1 VCLLL
6 SLPAARVSAAM
17 HDFDGDGRDDVFW
30 RNTRTGADR
39 LWRSSDL
46 ATQVAIPGVTNP
58 RWTVAGIGDFDG
70 DGHADLLWRNRATGA
85 NTIWRSGNLA
95 MQQAVAMVFNFDWQV
110 AGVGDFDGDAHSDL
124 LWHNVRTG
132 RSVYWRSA
140 NFATQQA
147 LGSVPLST
155 VLAGIGD
162 FDGDGRDDLVW
173 RNLDTGANA
182 IWPAGN
188 ASHARTLTPVDA
200 SSGQVAAVGDFDGD
214 GRADLLWR
222 APWGG
227 DSTVWR
233 SAQST
238 TRSVLPA
245 VGGEWQIASVGDFN
259 GDGRDDLFWRNFQDG
274 RNSVWLSARLTT
286 NLRRASVPD
295 LDWNIEP
302 FEAQATRPMLEFRS
316 PGTML
321 EGNAGTHV
329 QPLRV
334 HLSHPA
340 VFPVHFTV
348 FADTA
353 PDPLL
358 ATKGVDYIVPADD
371 ALTIPAGETT
381 LDVPLA
387 IVGDTK
393 PEANEAIPVAPYGT
407 DDGVLL
413 WPDNA
418 ALTIQNDDANTLWI
432 TPAQAWEGNSGTHPM
447 TFTLH
452 LSRAQAMFAS
462 CTVLT
467 TNARKVEFPFF
478 GAAMPGQDYVAKI
491 ARVAILPGATEATFT
506 VEIIG
511 DTVREAVWGERFGVQ
526 LLNAYGAVIVGD
538 YASGGILED
547 DGYIPP

>member
-1 VCLLL
+1 
-6 SLPAARVSAAM
+6 M

-30 RNTRTGADR
+30 RNTRMGANR
-39 LWRSSDL
+39 LWRSSNV
-46 ATQVAIPGVTNP
+46 ATQLAIAGVTNV

-95 MQQAVAMVFNFDWQV
+95 MQQPVAMVFNFDWQV
-110 AGVGDFDGDAHSDL
+110 AGVGDFDGDARSDL

-140 NFATQQA
+140 NSATQQA
-147 LGSVPLST
+147 LGPVSLST

-182 IWPAGN
+182 LWPAAD
-188 ASHARTLTPVDA
+188 ASRARTLPLVDP

-214 GRADLLWR
+214 GHADLLWHS
-222 APWGG
+222 PWGG

-245 VGGEWQIASVGDFN
+245 VGAEWQIASVGDFN

-274 RNSVWLSARLTT
+274 RNSVWLSATLTT
-286 NLRRASVPD
+286 SLGRASAD
-295 LDWNIEP
+295 LDWSIEP
-302 FEAQATRPMLEFRS
+302 FEAEATRPALELRS
-316 PGTML
+316 PGAML

-329 QPLRV
+329 QALRV

-348 FADTA
+348 FADA
-353 PDPLL
+353 DPDPLV
-358 ATKGVDYIVPADD
+358 ATKGVDYIVPADA
-371 ALTIPAGETT
+371 ALTIAPGETT
-381 LDVPLA
+381 LDVPLT
-387 IVGDTK
+387 IVGDTT
-393 PEANEAIPVAPYGT
+393 PEANEAIPVSPYGT

-413 WPDNA
+413 WPNAA
-418 ALTIQNDDANTLWI
+418 ALTIRNDDANTLWI
-432 TPAQAWEGNSGTHPM
+432 TPAQSREGNSGMHPM

-452 LSRAQAMFAS
+452 LSRAQATFAS

-467 TNARKVEFPFF
+467 TNARTVQFPFF
-478 GAAMPGQDYVAKI
+478 GAAMAGQDYVATV

-506 VEIIG
+506 VDIIG
-511 DTVREAVWGERFGVQ
+511 DAVREAVWGEWFGVQ
-526 LLNAYGAVIVGD
+526 LLNASGAVIVGG
-538 YASGGILED
+538 YANGSILED